1 MTEREGVIK
10 FTLDYEAS
18 AAKPFTAFHVLEA
31 WRSICKETGLIGEDP
46 ARYDGYGFGNLS
58 ARTRA
63 GLMITGTQTGALE
76 RLQEAD
82 YAEVTEWCLAEN
94 RVRAIGPIK
103 PSSESLTHAA
113 VYEAFEDIQFVF
125 HVHSPDI
132 WCATEQLSIPCT
144 PADVAYGT
152 VAMAASLKA
161 ITEELGV
168 KGLMTMLGHEDGV
181 MSWGPTAREAG
192 ESIISALAEARAVSS
207 SPG

>member
-1 MTEREGVIK
+1 VTEREGVIK

-18 AAKPFTAFHVLEA
+18 AAKPFAAFHVLEA
-31 WRSICKETGLIGEDP
+31 WRSIYKETGLIGEDP

-63 GLMITGTQTGALE
+63 GLVITGTQTGAIECL
-76 RLQEAD
+76 READ

-113 VYEAFEDIQFVF
+113 VYEAFKEIQFVF

-132 WCATEQLSIPCT
+132 WRATEQLSIPCT

-152 VAMAASLKA
+152 VAMAVSLKE
-161 ITEELGV
+161 ITAELGV